1 MLTPLCLLIRRVSSL
16 LSSLALGEERCL
28 FTFKSTEVSL
38 PAITISHEAVLTPL
52 ELLWLLLLLSAV
64 SLGKRREENR
74 MKAFGGVEMEEDL
87 SVTTGRHVNER
98 SGGLTV
104 RFHVF
109 RSVNLK
115 TQVEPSDS
123 RLC

>member
-1 MLTPLCLLIRRVSSL
+1 
-16 LSSLALGEERCL
+16 
-28 FTFKSTEVSL
+28 
-38 PAITISHEAVLTPL
+38 
-52 ELLWLLLLLSAV
+52 
-64 SLGKRREENR
+64 

-98 SGGLTV
+98 FGRLTV

>member
-1 MLTPLCLLIRRVSSL
+1 M
-16 LSSLALGEERCL
+16 
-28 FTFKSTEVSL
+28 SL
-38 PAITISHEAVLTPL
+38 PAITISHEAILTPL
-52 ELLWLLLLLSAV
+52 ELLWLLLLLSMV
-64 SLGKRREENR
+64 SLGKKREENR